1 MASSS
6 PNKGSQAT
14 DPSSLDHTNVAIKYR
29 ARKTRLKHALPR
41 RIVLKESPVRPY
53 PGEIREIKRG
63 VEGAVYAEDLERE
76 EALLRSQEAE
86 EAEVSKEDLM
96 LSTDFLRIDQSKL
109 PLEMFDNLELAAR
122 DRTPEDWLRCGCR
135 GLTPFYEQGEW
146 TWREVVVL
154 DNDSNNNEFLV
165 QFYPDGS
172 KKSVTRLNL
181 LFADEDE
188 VVFRARRDFAQSA
201 RNEAKQILRQDHFIN
216 QQPKEAIR
224 AIQQVSL
231 RRIHERIIDGLS
243 VSIPFPEE
251 GTTLGALLSDVTK
264 EMIRW
269 YSRTMKKTVLFA
281 ELSDNPR
288 YRKDATVKRYQQLE
302 LPPVPPK
309 PRVRYQG
316 KVPCPDYPFAER
328 RSRVA
333 TTHFSSTKEVLNVF
347 KWLYDRWVKRFQSYA
362 FMDWSLTHLSL
373 PCSLEAFKRAQL
385 DKSDST
391 AKQLKVEFRAAFL
404 DHFLDCVQ
412 DVFDFFQSSMPVY
425 RTGSLHR
432 LHRVLDLT
440 MQTFLRELLLSSLT
454 AWKNLIEVNTMTTID
469 NIYEASE
476 GDPAVR
482 RSEITFSTSKRLPLF
497 HVELKVKNGKVV
509 IEPSV
514 EEIQAAFLMVIDRMV
529 HTIKEIV
536 SVDKDTMNLL
546 TLDSRVLLNIAE
558 NDPLF
563 ADLDKIIKETKK
575 AIVDCIHATMR
586 RPLALAQMYEAFVWL
601 MEYDET
607 VEALMVQQPPPSQED
622 IRRELHKLD
631 DAAKTISSI
640 SFQHE
645 DFDLVRVDTGGA
657 KELLRRHAIEM
668 RDALL
673 SMVVN
678 NAKQENL
685 DVLARYNAMLDRIAE
700 KPANEKQLAEL
711 RDFIVSSKEA
721 VAELQTRVAEA
732 RSSLSILS
740 SFNVPLPEEDMI
752 LSWEILRYPSKIE
765 SSGREV
771 ELSLEGDKE
780 RMIVRL
786 TFEKEQFLRQ
796 LDKIGTDVES
806 TKQLADYSE
815 RERIVEK
822 FNHLMD
828 DIQAAKAKGE
838 DFNMRERVFGFVTTD
853 YGVLDHFEEELRP
866 FSTLWTNVSDF
877 HNDKNDW
884 LNGDFSELDGKVI
897 EDKMTEWWKS
907 AFKLAKQLEEDYEEV
922 AACAMKLR
930 EETSE
935 FRKHLP
941 VIQSL
946 ASKALKES
954 HWEKISELLGKT
966 IDPSDDLHLQ
976 DLLDLDAAAHIDAI
990 QEITVAAEKE
1000 FNLERQ
1006 LGNMKREW
1014 ETVEF
1019 EVKPYKESGT
1029 FVVGGIDEI
1038 MTLLDDHIVK
1048 TQTMR
1053 GNPFIKPIEAECKEW
1068 ENRLKYAQGLLEA
1081 WTKCQRTWMYLEP
1094 IFGSEDI
1101 MRQLPAESKKF
1112 KGVDSLWRK
1121 TLENTNA
1128 DPNFM
1133 RSADIEKHLEEK
1145 FKKANEKLDEIQKGL
1160 NEYLETKRLYF
1171 PRFFFLSDDELLEIL
1186 SQTKEPRAVQPH
1198 LGKCFEGINKVRF
1211 ESDLK
1216 ITQMISAE
1224 DEVVRTDRAID
1235 PETSQNK
1242 GNVERWLLELESV
1255 QWDSIRT
1262 LTVGSIEQY
1271 KAVKRVDWILN
1282 WPAQVI
1288 LGVSCVYWTTEVTI
1302 ALRSQE
1308 HSSLRSCCDQLNH
1321 QLRDIVGLVR
1331 GKLDKLQRKTLG
1343 ALTTIDVHNR
1353 DVVAKMV
1360 DLGTH
1365 EVTDFEWMSQLR
1377 YYWED
1382 AWKDGQGVRKGNK
1395 TVVARIVNA
1404 KCLYGYEYLGN
1415 STRLVMTALTDRC
1428 YRTMIGAIDLLYGGA
1443 PEGPAGTGKTET
1455 VKDLSKAMAIHCV
1468 VFNCSDG
1475 LDYLAM
1481 AKFFKGLAGCGSW
1494 CCFDEFN
1501 RINIEV
1507 LSVVA
1512 QQILVINQAKRD
1524 GREVFD
1530 FEGTRM
1536 KLNANCNVFI
1546 TMNPGYAGRAEL
1558 PDNLKALFRPCAMMV
1573 PDYAM
1578 IGEIRLYSFGFENA
1592 RENAQKIVRVLQ
1604 LSSEQLSSQKH
1615 YDYGMRAVNSIL
1627 VAAGNLRQVL
1637 GDHPEWDEAKIVLRS
1652 INDVNLAKFLVEDL
1666 PLFRGITSD
1675 LFPGVDL
1682 PKAEYDILP
1691 SCITATADAG
1701 IEIAPGNVVR
1711 LECRPE
1717 YMAKTIQLY
1726 EMVLVRHGVMVV
1738 GQTCS
1743 GKTATIHNLA
1753 KAMTKA
1759 NTDGASM
1766 FSKVQIFTIN
1776 PKAVTSGQLY
1786 GSFDENTREFVE
1798 GVLAVTF
1805 RRCARDTSPDRK
1817 WLMFDG
1823 PVDVSNATT
1832 HLL

>member
-1 MASSS
+1 MASS
-6 PNKGSQAT
+6 PPKKGSLT
-14 DPSSLDHTNVAIKYR
+14 DPSSLDHTNVAFKYR
-29 ARKTRLKHALPR
+29 ARRTRLKHALPR
-41 RIVLKESPVRPY
+41 RIVLRETPVRPY
-53 PGEIREIKRG
+53 PGEIREVKRG

-76 EALLRSQEAE
+76 EALLRSQEA
-86 EAEVSKEDLM
+86 AEDISKEELM
-96 LSTDFLRIDQSKL
+96 RSADFLKIDQSKL
-109 PLEMFDNLELAAR
+109 PLEMFDNLELADR
-122 DRTPEDWLRCGCR
+122 DKSPSERLGGSRR

-146 TWREVVVL
+146 TWREVGVL
-154 DNDSNNNEFLV
+154 DYDADKAVYQV
-165 QFYPDGS
+165 QFLPNGP

-181 LFADEDE
+181 LFAEE
-188 VVFRARRDFAQSA
+188 EEGTFRARREFALSA
-201 RNEAKQILRQDHFIN
+201 RNEAKQILRQDHFIC
-216 QQPKEAIR
+216 QQPKESIR
-224 AIQQVSL
+224 AIRQVTL

-243 VSIPFPEE
+243 ASIPFPEE
-251 GTTLGALLSDVTK
+251 GTPLGNLLSDLTK
-264 EMIRW
+264 DMIRW
-269 YSRTMKKTVLFA
+269 YSRAMKKTVVFA
-281 ELSDNPR
+281 ELSDIPR
-288 YRKDATVKRYQQLE
+288 YRKEATVRRYKELE
-302 LPPVPPK
+302 LPPIPPK
-309 PRVRYQG
+309 PRVRYHG
-316 KVPCPDYPFAER
+316 KVSCPDYPFTER
-328 RSRVA
+328 RNRIAS
-333 TTHFSSTKEVLNVF
+333 THYSSSKEVLNVF
-347 KWLYDRWVKRFQSYA
+347 KWLYDRWSKRFQSYA
-362 FMDWSLTHLSL
+362 FMDWCLTTIPL
-373 PCSLEAFKRAQL
+373 PCSLEAFKRIQK

-412 DVFDFFQSSMPVY
+412 DVFDFFQSNMSVY
-425 RTGSLHR
+425 RAGSLHR
-432 LHRVLDLT
+432 LHRTLDFT
-440 MQTFLRELLLSSLT
+440 MQTFLRELLLGSLK
-454 AWKNLIEVNTMTTID
+454 AWKSLVEVNTADTQD
-469 NIYEASE
+469 EPVDA
-476 GDPAVR
+476 
-482 RSEITFSTSKRLPLF
+482 STSDVSVRISEVFFSISKRQPLF
-497 HVELKVKNGKVV
+497 QVELKVKNAKVA

-514 EEIQAAFLMVIDRMV
+514 EEIQLAFLAAIDRMV
-529 HTIKEIV
+529 STIKEIV
-536 SVDKDTMNLL
+536 SIDKDTMNLL
-546 TLDSRVLLNIAE
+546 TLDSKVLLNIAE
-558 NDPLF
+558 SDPLY
-563 ADLDKIIKETKK
+563 ADLDNAIKETKQS
-575 AIVDCIHATMR
+575 IVESIASAMQ
-586 RPLALAQMYEAFVWL
+586 RPLKLAKMYEEYFWL

-607 VEALMVQQPPPSQED
+607 VEAFMLQHPAPSQEEFKQ
-622 IRRELHKLD
+622 ELHKLD
-631 DAAKTISSI
+631 DAAKTIGSI

-657 KELLRRHAIEM
+657 KELLCRHAIEM

-673 SMVVN
+673 SMVAN
-678 NAKQENL
+678 TAKQESL
-685 DVLARYNAMLDRIAE
+685 EVLSKYNAMLDRIAE

-711 RDFIVSSKEA
+711 RDFIVSSKDA

-732 RSSLSILS
+732 RSSVSILS
-740 SFNVPLPEEDMI
+740 SFNVPLPEEDMQ
-752 LSWEILRYPSKIE
+752 LSWEILKYPSRIE

-780 RMIVRL
+780 RMIVKL

-806 TKQLADYSE
+806 AKQLSDYSE

-828 DIQAAKAKGE
+828 DIQAAKAKGD

-877 HNDKNDW
+877 HTDKNDW
-884 LNGDFSELDGKVI
+884 LNGDFSELDGKII

-946 ASKALKES
+946 ASKALKET
-954 HWEKISELLGKT
+954 HWEKISVLLGKS

-976 DLLDLDAAAHIDAI
+976 DLLDLDAAAHIEAI

-1006 LGNMKREW
+1006 LSNMKRDW
-1014 ETVEF
+1014 ESVEF
-1019 EVKPYKESGT
+1019 EVKHYKDSGT
-1029 FVVGGIDEI
+1029 YVVGGIEEI

-1053 GNPFIKPIEAECKEW
+1053 GNPFIKPIETECKEW
-1068 ENRLKYAQGLLEA
+1068 ESRLKYAQGLLEA

-1121 TLENTNA
+1121 TLESTNS

-1133 RSADIEKHLEEK
+1133 RSADVEKHLEEK

-1211 ESDLK
+1211 ENDLK
-1216 ITQMISAE
+1216 ITRMISAE
-1224 DEVVRTDRAID
+1224 DEVVCLDRAID
-1235 PETSQNK
+1235 PETTQNK

-1262 LTVGSIEQY
+1262 LTVGSINQY
-1271 KAVKRVDWILN
+1271 KTLKRIDWILN

-1288 LGVSCVYWTTEVTI
+1288 LGVSCVFWTMEVT
-1302 ALRSQE
+1302 Q
-1308 HSSLRSCCDQLNH
+1308 SLRSGEPDSLRTCCSTLNQ

-1353 DVVAKMV
+1353 DVVAKMAE
-1360 DLGTH
+1360 LGTH
-1365 EVTDFEWMSQLR
+1365 DVSDFEWMSQLR

-1382 AWKDGQGVRKGNK
+1382 SWKDGQGVKKGNK
-1395 TVVARIVNA
+1395 TMIARIVNA

-1415 STRLVMTALTDRC
+1415 SSRLVMTALTDRC

-1507 LSVVA
+1507 LSVIA

-1536 KLNANCNVFI
+1536 KINTNCNVFI

-1652 INDVNLAKFLVEDL
+1652 INDVNLAKFLLEDL

-1682 PKAEYDILP
+1682 PKAEYDVLP
-1691 SCITATADAG
+1691 SCIMATADAG

-1717 YMAKTIQLY
+1717 YLTKTIQLY

-1759 NTDGASM
+1759 NIDGATM

-1805 RRCARDTSPDRK
+1805 RRCARDVSTDRK

-1823 PVDVSNATT
+1823 PVDVRYKV
-1832 HLL
+1832 L